1 MSDPRGKHLPANLG
15 KVLHL
20 PESQLSQLR
29 CGGQAGPSVVSKTL
43 ISSKGPSGA
52 QLLLSLFLSLF

>member
-1 MSDPRGKHLPANLG
+1 MSDPRGNHFPANLG

-29 CGGQAGPSVVSKTL
+29 CGGQAVPSVVSKTL
-43 ISSKGPSGA
+43 ISSKGPSGV
-52 QLLLSLFLSLF
+52 QLLLSSFVSFF